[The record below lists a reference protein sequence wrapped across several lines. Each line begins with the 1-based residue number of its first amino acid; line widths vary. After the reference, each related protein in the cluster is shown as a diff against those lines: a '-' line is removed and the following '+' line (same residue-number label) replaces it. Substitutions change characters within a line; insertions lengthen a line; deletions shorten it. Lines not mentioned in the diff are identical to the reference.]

1 MKGSYRVQA
10 LVFCALFMG
19 FAIASKLYRGP
30 GMQFSAWYLGDV
42 GIVASL
48 YFALSV
54 VKPIWHPLVK
64 WLAVFLFATA
74 VEFYQLSGI
83 PLSWNLE
90 GPVVHVFGT
99 SWDVR
104 DFIAYIAGL
113 LIALAVDWPLK
124 TKSLNAEPQQAQSY
138 AEKSKP

>member
-1 MKGSYRVQA
+1 MNRSYRVQA
-10 LVFCALFMG
+10 LIFCALFMG
-19 FAIASKLYRGP
+19 FAILSKLYRGP

-48 YFALSV
+48 YFALSAARTSWNPF
-54 VKPIWHPLVK
+54 VKG
-64 WLAVFLFATA
+64 LAVFLFATA
-74 VEFYQLSGI
+74 VELYQLSGI

-90 GPVVHVFGT
+90 GPVVHIFGT

-104 DFIAYIAGL
+104 DFIAYAAGL

-124 TKSLNAEPQQAQSY
+124 QKASRQRTAE
-138 AEKSKP
+138 EKN

>member
-54 VKPIWHPLVK
+54 VKPNWHPLVK

-74 VEFYQLSGI
+74 VELYQLSGI
-83 PLSWNLE
+83 PVSWNLE

-124 TKSLNAEPQQAQSY
+124 LKSLNPEPQGY
-138 AEKSKP
+138 AEKSRR